1 MSSPP
6 PLPSLLPVS
15 GWLRVRGGVAVLLGL
30 GGLGG
35 LAGGQAA
42 LGGALLGAGVL
53 LLGSGGFLGRRGGP
67 VAPHFLVDTLALT
80 AVLAASGGPANPLV
94 ALYLVPV
101 LVGALVLP
109 PRWTWA
115 TYLATGAG
123 YGSLFLLAPSPH
135 MGHAGM
141 AGHLLGMFAVH
152 AATAPVVVL
161 ALHHARRVK
170 AAALAREREAQVL
183 QARTERLTAL
193 ATLAAGAAHELA
205 TPLSTILVVARELEL
220 RSTTAEDVDD
230 ALLVREEVERCQ
242 QILHQLSA
250 DAGQGMGEAPA
261 AVDLR
266 ALLDEVG
273 GPEDMLREA
282 PAQVVRLPRRLVV
295 QALRRLVG
303 NARDAGGTAPV
314 QLRAELFDNGVQ
326 FSVVDNGVGMRPE
339 ALARAVEPFYTSKPP
354 GAGTGLGL
362 YFVHSVATALGG
374 SLELDSVHGAGTT
387 ATLRLPL
394 EAP

>member
-1 MSSPP
+1 MALSLP
-6 PLPSLLPVS
+6 PLVPLRD
-15 GWLRVRGGVAVLLGL
+15 WLRVRTVAGAVLGVLGILGL
-30 GGLGG
+30 AASVAGPVPAVVA
-35 LAGGQAA
+35 LAGAGLIASGLLVARLEAA
-42 LGGALLGAGVL
+42 SA
-53 LLGSGGFLGRRGGP
+53 P
-67 VAPHFLVDTLALT
+67 VFLVDTLALT
-80 AVLAASGGPANPLV
+80 AVLATTGGPANPLV
-94 ALYLVPV
+94 ALYLLPV

-123 YGSLFLLAPSPH
+123 YGSLFVLAPSPH

-141 AGHLLGMFAVH
+141 AGHLVGMFAVH

-170 AAALAREREAQVL
+170 ALALAREREAQEL

-250 DAGQGMGEAPA
+250 DAGQGMGETPS
-261 AVDLR
+261 AVELR

-282 PAQVVRLPRRLVV
+282 PAQEVRLPRRLVV